1 MAQGDVT
8 PIGGSPDVVGKDI
21 EKKLLSGEIS
31 YSELNAGQRY
41 AYGGVRQANQRQA
54 FGPTVGA
61 NAPGVYTPGLT
72 YDAKARADVEKKFME
87 QLNAGSGF
95 KLPKWMKPVEQVASG
110 LYWVYSKFIS
120 QPVSFLA
127 IEGRQLGQAA
137 FGNDSDLD
145 PQNAWQ
151 AARYTSPGQAIYMA
165 GMNNGALRA
174 NGIEPTDLAATR
186 ESVDQYFKKGPQK
199 WVSGISDLAVS
210 WYVDPFVLVG
220 KTVGASRGARYVKP
234 TKNIDFSKFDT
245 SKTVAAISKNVQ
257 IASKGATP
265 EQATARLMRDVPLF
279 AKNRTNGTG
288 QVLAELMVRTGGDS
302 TQIARLIESVNNPA
316 TLTALRTDDQLMKS
330 SLRQITNKTAAIGTE
345 KSGLEVFGPLTKEAS
360 ERMSVLDTR
369 LSQLA
374 DETALIMDRYAD
386 NMKLR
391 SIYGT
396 VDNLYTRNVIG
407 PAAQKLRQTV
417 KESNPRLRFTEP
429 TLRDPLSSSYMP
441 RRPMTGPLS
450 KLPTG
455 GDLLYNGTI
464 YPIIKLYRGFQDVKP
479 NYYLK
484 LDDPESFRHV
494 DAILRDVKTV
504 SPEMRNEF
512 VGKYMAAPVKDRPI
526 ILQNIEHAVV
536 KSQAAKAGISEET
549 ATQLYRDFFSRRGAV
564 SSGNIYTTAQ
574 RADGTD
580 VNFVRMDST
589 GTREVVAP
597 LLKSNLAENWVMT
610 DFNRMGK
617 LLDRSGPALERLLRE
632 DPTLL
637 DKVARG
643 RIVKG
648 ENAREISE
656 ALNSLWKFS
665 QLARPGYMPRA
676 IGDELLGQLAALG
689 PMMMTARVLEGG
701 KNVGMK
707 TLDRVFTG
715 GYMHNAREA
724 DRLMVNALEG
734 NAQTLSTTISKN
746 EERLARI
753 NDRMMNAKTPAKRR
767 ALRRDYDNLLHEN
780 NNLIEDLTSVRN
792 SKGEAVNHLATSGTR
807 NINISGRTFEG
818 AFEGTPGAMFKSMI
832 SASTTINNLM
842 GRSSSN
848 MLHYSRSVNWAPI
861 TASMDEGKHLE
872 AWLRDLTH
880 QIRNDEFAML
890 RVNGAT
896 PEQMERWLVSTP
908 EGRAYRQ
915 GVARQ
920 TQLPSEFAEDVA
932 AHVDHY
938 LPEEMLGREEI
949 IRLLNEEKL
958 TGKELKESMK
968 ASQRPSVHSE
978 QLGYAM
984 GNMNTPGGRL
994 GASMDNAMSTFYK
1007 WMNEMPAQHLSRN
1020 PLFAQL
1026 YRSHLKDGVKAWDK
1040 RAGATH
1046 LRPDEYAALEGAAR
1060 KLALRDTKALVF
1072 NMDYEARVAY
1082 SLRFMAPFFGAQL
1095 EAWTRWSRIVADKP
1109 QILARAAQA
1118 YGAPARA
1125 GWVTTYNGDQVDG
1138 YGNATNSETG
1148 ETYKVDKSDQFVNIP
1163 IPEDMKVE
1171 ISRAL
1176 GVDVTDM
1183 QIPLNSLN
1191 LVLQNEPAFSP
1202 GFGPVVQIPV
1212 NEYLTGGKLGPMEYE
1227 GQYQY
1232 GDLVQELGI
1241 LPFGPTAKS
1250 SDMITPVWMQRFL
1263 KSDDES
1269 SKEYISNF
1277 TTIMN
1282 MEMWNYENGGRE
1294 TKPTAKEIQ
1303 DKARK
1308 FTFFSALAAYASPFK
1323 PDFKNP
1329 LQFYMDAYKKVQA
1342 TGIDDPQKA
1351 FLDKYGESMWMFTTA
1366 LTKTNSGMPS
1376 TTGSVKLQ
1384 KRYQDLIDTLDDP
1397 SLARLIEGGMT
1408 GDEFSKTAYVYQLTN
1423 EIQTGSGVMGRE
1435 KLSPKEAMDRQEA
1448 DRGWYMFNKAMTGL
1462 QAKLFERGL
1471 ESFEDSGAADLKAM
1485 RKGYIDS
1492 LSRPEISGRPNKYYN
1507 EAWSRQYLTVDPLRM
1522 ERKIADMRKIVN
1534 EPTLQGLANG
1544 GLRSDLGSLKAYIDQ
1559 RDTFTRALAIRKE
1572 KLGGS
1577 ADIKAKSNE
1586 DIRRTMATFTDTLIQ
1601 NDTRFGELHNRYLQ
1615 SDMGYNLI
1623 AHEEE

>member
-1 MAQGDVT
+1 MTT
-8 PIGGSPDVVGKDI
+8 PIGGSTEDVGRDI
-21 EKKLLSGEIS
+21 EKKLLSGDIS
-31 YSELNAGQRY
+31 YADLNAGQRY
-41 AYGGVRQANQRQA
+41 AYGGVRMQNQRQVYGSA
-54 FGPTVGA
+54 VGA
-61 NAPGVYTPGLT
+61 NAPGIYTPGLS
-72 YDAKARADVEKKFME
+72 YDAKAKADTEKQFMD

-110 LYWVYSKFIS
+110 LYWVYSKFVS

-127 IEGRQLGQAA
+127 IEGRQLGHAA
-137 FGNDSDLD
+137 FGSDYDLD
-145 PQNAWQ
+145 PQNAWN

-165 GMNNGALRA
+165 GMSNGALRA

-186 ESVDQYFKKGPQK
+186 ADVDEYFKKGPQK
-199 WVSGISDLAVS
+199 WVTGVSDLAVS
-210 WYVDPFVLVG
+210 WYIDPFVILG
-220 KTVGASRGARYVKP
+220 KGASVGRKAAYVKP
-234 TKNIDFSKFDT
+234 VSRMDLNILDT
-245 SKTVAAISKNVQ
+245 SRTVEAISKNVQ

-279 AKNRTNGTG
+279 SKNRTNGSG
-288 QVLAELMVRTGGDS
+288 QIMADLMVRTGGD
-302 TQIARLIESVNNPA
+302 TTKIAKIIRGANDPAALKALDKDDALIA
-316 TLTALRTDDQLMKS
+316 TAMRSITA
-330 SLRQITNKTAAIGTE
+330 KTASIGTE
-345 KSGLEVFGPLTKEAS
+345 KTGMEMIGPLTKEAS
-360 ERMSVLDTR
+360 DRMTVLDQK
-369 LSQLA
+369 LVNLA
-374 DETALIMDRYAD
+374 DETATVMNRYAE

-391 SIYGT
+391 SIFGT
-396 VDNLYTRNVIG
+396 VDNLYTRNYIG
-407 PAAQKLRQTV
+407 PAAQQLRQTV

-429 TLRDPLSSSYMP
+429 TLRDPMKSPYIP
-441 RRPMTGPLS
+441 QRPMTGPLS
-450 KLPTG
+450 KLPTA

-464 YPIIKLYRGFQDVKP
+464 YPIIKAYRGFQDTKP
-479 NYYLK
+479 NYYLR
-484 LDDPESFRHV
+484 LDDPESYRHV
-494 DAILRDVKTV
+494 DALLRDVRTV
-504 SPEMRNEF
+504 TPEMRNEF
-512 VGKYMAAPVKDRPI
+512 VGRYMAADVKSRPI
-526 ILQNIEHAVV
+526 VLQNIEQQVV
-536 KSQAAKAGISEET
+536 RGMAEKAGVTEAT
-549 ATQLYRDFFSRRGAV
+549 ANQLYKDFFQRRGAV
-564 SSGNIYTTAQ
+564 SSGNTYTMAQ

-580 VNFVRMDST
+580 VNFVGVSSD
-589 GTREVVAP
+589 GAREVVMP

-610 DFNRMGK
+610 DFDRMGK
-617 LLDRSGPALERLLRE
+617 LLNRSGKALERLLND
-632 DPTLL
+632 DPGLL
-637 DKVARG
+637 DKVAKG
-643 RIVKG
+643 RVVKG
-648 ENAREISE
+648 ESAREVSE

-689 PMMMTARVLEGG
+689 PAMMTARVLQGG

-707 TLDRVFTG
+707 AMDRLFNG
-715 GYMHNAREA
+715 GYMHDAREA
-724 DRLMVNALEG
+724 NRLMRDVLEG
-734 NAQTLSTTISKN
+734 NIQQLSTTIGKN
-746 EERLARI
+746 EQRLV
-753 NDRMMNAKTPAKRR
+753 RMNEHAAKATKPATRR
-767 ALRRDYDNLLHEN
+767 ARRRDYDNLFHEN
-780 NNLIEDLTSVRN
+780 QNLKEQLTGLRN
-792 SKGEAVNHLATSGTR
+792 DKGKVVNQLASSGER
-807 NINISGRTFEG
+807 NLNISGRTFDG
-818 AFEGTPGAMFKSMI
+818 SFEGTPGQMFKSMI

-842 GRSSSN
+842 GRGSSN
-848 MLHYSRSVNWAPI
+848 MLHNARSVNWAPI
-861 TASMDEGKHLE
+861 TSAMDEDAHLS

-880 QIRNDEFAML
+880 QIRNDEFAMM

-896 PEQMERWLVSTP
+896 PKKMEEWLISDP
-908 EGRAYRQ
+908 AGQAYRKS
-915 GVARQ
+915 VARQ
-920 TQLPSEFAEDVA
+920 TQLPREFAEDVA

-938 LPEEMLGREEI
+938 LPDTMLGRDNI
-949 IRLLNEEKL
+949 VRLLNDEKL
-958 TGKELKESMK
+958 TGKELKDSMK
-968 ASQRPSVHSE
+968 VSERPSVHSE
-978 QLGYAM
+978 QLGYAL

-1026 YRSHLKDGVKAWDK
+1026 YRSHVKDIVKNWDK
-1040 RAGATH
+1040 QGGATH
-1046 LRPDEYAALEGAAR
+1046 LSPSEYAAIENGAR
-1060 KLALRDTKALVF
+1060 KLALRDTKSLVF

-1118 YGAPARA
+1118 YNSPARA

-1148 ETYKVDKSDQFVNIP
+1148 EKYSVDKSEQFVNIP
-1163 IPEDMKVE
+1163 IPHTFREDMSK
-1171 ISRAL
+1171 AL
-1176 GVDVTDM
+1176 GVDVSDM

-1212 NEYLTGGKLGPMEYE
+1212 NEWLTGGKLGPMEYE

-1232 GDLVQELGI
+1232 GDMVQELGI
-1241 LPFGPTAKS
+1241 LPFGPSAKS
-1250 SDMITPVWMQRFL
+1250 SDLVVPVWMQRFL

-1269 SKEYISNF
+1269 SKEYITNF

-1282 MEMWNYENGGRE
+1282 IEMWNYENGGRKD
-1294 TKPTAKEIQ
+1294 KPSPKEIQ

-1329 LQFYMDAYKKVQA
+1329 LEFYMNAYKKVQA
-1342 TGIDDPQKA
+1342 TGVDDPQKA
-1351 FLDKYGESMWMFTTA
+1351 FLDKYGESMWMFTSA

-1384 KRYQDLIDTLDDP
+1384 KRYQDLIDSFDDP
-1397 SLARLIEGGMT
+1397 SMARLIEGGMT

-1462 QAKLFERGL
+1462 QAKLFDRGL
-1471 ESFEDSGAADLKAM
+1471 ESFEDAGASDLRAM
-1485 RKGYIDS
+1485 RQGYIDS
-1492 LSRPEISGRPNKYYN
+1492 LAKPEINGLPNQYYN

-1522 ERKIADMRKIVN
+1522 DRKIADMRKIVN
-1534 EPTLQGLANG
+1534 EPSLQALANG
-1544 GLRSDLGSLKAYIDQ
+1544 GLRSDIGSLKAYIDQ
-1559 RDTFTRALAIRKE
+1559 RDLFNKALAIRKSQG
-1572 KLGGS
+1572 KSG
-1577 ADIKAKSNE
+1577 DIKAKENG
-1586 DIRRTMATFTDTLIQ
+1586 DIRKTFAVFTDSLIQ

-1623 AHEEE
+1623 AHQEG